1 MWLNSL
7 SPTYGARK
15 KGKRL
20 GRGQGSGK
28 GKTCGRG
35 HKGQTSRAGGYHKV
49 GFEGGQMPLQR
60 RIPKLGFT
68 SHMGRE
74 TANVGTISLRLIDGD
89 VVTLAALKDC
99 GLVQKNIKRARIYFN
114 GSVER
119 PMKVQGL
126 VVSTGAKSEIQKVGG
141 SIELA

>member
-7 SPTYGARK
+7 TPTYGARK

-35 HKGQTSRAGGYHKV
+35 HKGQSSRAGGYHKV

-68 SHMGRE
+68 SRIERH
-74 TANVGTISLRLIDGD
+74 TANIGTSSLRLLDTN
-89 VVTLAALKDC
+89 VVTLELLKVC
-99 GLVQKNIKRARIYFN
+99 GLVQKNMKRARIFFN
-114 GSVER
+114 GSLER
-119 PMKVQGL
+119 AINVQGL
-126 VVSTGAKSEIQKVGG
+126 AVSSGAKREIEKIGG
-141 SIELA
+141 SIVLA